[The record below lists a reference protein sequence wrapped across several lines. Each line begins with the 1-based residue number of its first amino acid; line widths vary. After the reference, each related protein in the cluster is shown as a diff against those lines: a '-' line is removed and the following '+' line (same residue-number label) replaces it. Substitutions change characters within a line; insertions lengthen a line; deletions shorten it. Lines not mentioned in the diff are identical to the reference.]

1 MKIYKV
7 GGAVR
12 DRLLGIPGKDCD
24 WVVVG
29 ATAEEMTALGYR
41 QVGQDFPVFLHPVT
55 HEEYA
60 LARTERKQG
69 RGYRGFAVDA
79 ARHVTLE
86 QDLARRDL
94 TINAMAEDD
103 TGQVIDPYGGQRDL
117 AAGVLRHVT
126 DAFVEDPLRV
136 LRVARFAAR
145 LGFPVAPETVA
156 LMRRLA
162 DSGELST
169 LAPERIWRELE
180 RALGEPYP
188 ERFIEVLRECGALRA
203 LLPEIDALFG
213 VPQPEKH
220 HPEIDTGLHLL
231 LCLRQAARKAA
242 SPEVRYAVLLH
253 DLGKALTPHELWPAH
268 HGHEAHSATLADA
281 VSKRLRAPQAWRELA
296 VLVARHHL
304 TVHRACGLK
313 PSTLVDLL
321 EALDAFRRPARVA
334 EVLAACEIDAQ
345 GRTGL
350 EERAY
355 PSRAHLEWAMGVLS
369 RLDLKSVVASLPAGR
384 HVGEAVREARIA
396 ALAAARPEEGDQR

>member
-1 MKIYKV
+1 MRVYKV

-12 DRLLGIPGKDCD
+12 DRLLGIASKDCD

-41 QVGQDFPVFLHPVT
+41 QVGQDFPVFLHPET

-60 LARTERKQG
+60 LARTERKHG
-69 RGYRGFAVDA
+69 TGYRGFAVDA

-103 TGQVIDPYGGQRDL
+103 AGQIIDPYGGQKDL

-126 DAFVEDPLRV
+126 GAFVEDPLRV

-145 LGFPVAPETVA
+145 LGFPVAPETLA
-156 LMRRLA
+156 LMRRIA
-162 DSGELST
+162 EGGELST

-180 RALGEPYP
+180 RALAEPYP
-188 ERFIEVLRECGALRA
+188 ERFIEVLRDCGALRA
-203 LLPEIDALFG
+203 LLPEVDALFG
-213 VPQPEKH
+213 VPQPPRH
-220 HPEIDTGLHLL
+220 HPEIDTGLHVL

-242 SPEVRYAVLLH
+242 SLPVRYAVLLH
-253 DLGKALTPHELWPAH
+253 DLGKALTPAEELPAH
-268 HGHEAHSATLADA
+268 HGHEARSATLAEA
-281 VSKRLRAPQAWRELA
+281 VSKRLRAPVACRELA

-304 TVHRACGLK
+304 TIHRARELK

-321 EALDAFRRPARVA
+321 ETLDAFRRPERWA

-350 EERAY
+350 EDRPY
-355 PSRAHLEWAMGVLS
+355 PSRPHLEQALAVLGT
-369 RLDLKSVVASLPAGR
+369 LDLKSLVAALPPGR
-384 HVGEAVREARIA
+384 QVREVIRDARITALIA
-396 ALAAARPEEGDQR
+396 AGLHGPGSS

>member
-12 DRLLGIPGKDCD
+12 DRLLGIASKDCD

-41 QVGQDFPVFLHPVT
+41 QVGQDFPVFLHPTT

-69 RGYRGFAVDA
+69 TGYRGFAVDA

-103 TGQVIDPYGGQRDL
+103 AGRIIDPYGGQQDL
-117 AAGVLRHVT
+117 AAGILRHVT
-126 DAFVEDPLRV
+126 EAFVEDPLRV

-145 LGFPVAPETVA
+145 LGFPVAPETLA
-156 LMRRLA
+156 LMRRIA
-162 DSGELST
+162 EGGELST
-169 LAPERIWRELE
+169 LAPERLWRELE
-180 RALGEPYP
+180 RALAEPYP
-188 ERFIEVLRECGALRA
+188 ERFIEVLRDCGALRA
-203 LLPEIDALFG
+203 VLPEVDALFG
-213 VPQPEKH
+213 VPQPPRH
-220 HPEIDTGLHLL
+220 HPEIDTGLHVL

-242 SPEVRYAVLLH
+242 PLAVRYAVLLH
-253 DLGKALTPHELWPAH
+253 DLGKALTPAEELPAH
-268 HGHEAHSATLADA
+268 PGHEARSATLAEA
-281 VSKRLRAPQAWRELA
+281 VSKRLRAPVAYRELA

-304 TVHRACGLK
+304 TIHRARELK
-313 PSTLVDLL
+313 ASTLVDLL
-321 EALDAFRRPARVA
+321 EALDAFRRPERAA
-334 EVLAACEIDAQ
+334 EIISACEIDAQ

-350 EERAY
+350 EDRPYA
-355 PSRAHLEWAMGVLS
+355 SRVHLEQSLAVLGA
-369 RLDLKSVVASLPAGR
+369 LDLKALVAALPPGR
-384 HVGEAVREARIA
+384 QVREAIRDARIA
-396 ALAAARPEEGDQR
+396 ALSIAGRSSTGAT